1 MALLRNQITLFPLTG
16 NWNVGK
22 PHQQVSAKIEQR
34 QTAMAWITHEGFPHE
49 HGMKG
54 GDEVE
59 VGCKAA
65 CQETATLN
73 ELMQLRKPSPEI
85 CNTKIS

>member
-1 MALLRNQITLFPLTG
+1 
-16 NWNVGK
+16 
-22 PHQQVSAKIEQR
+22 
-34 QTAMAWITHEGFPHE
+34 MAWITHESFPHE
-49 HGMKG
+49 HSMKG

-85 CNTKIS
+85 CNTKISWSAGTEAELDFLACSK